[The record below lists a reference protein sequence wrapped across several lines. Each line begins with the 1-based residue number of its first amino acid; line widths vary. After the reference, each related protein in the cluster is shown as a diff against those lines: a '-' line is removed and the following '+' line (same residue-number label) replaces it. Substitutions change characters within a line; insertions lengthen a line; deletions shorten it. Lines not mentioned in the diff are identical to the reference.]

1 MAPEAPA
8 ALGRGDVKA
17 RLRGFGLLE
26 LDGMR
31 YEDDVVIDRGAVR
44 KRRKKPSK
52 PYRDRYGHTPLSAD
66 EEIPWSGRRLIV
78 GTGAD
83 GALPIMPEVEEEA
96 RRRGVRLTAIP
107 TAEACRL
114 IEELDRRDVCAVL
127 HVTC

>member
-1 MAPEAPA
+1 VAPA
-8 ALGRGDVKA
+8 APGSGDVKA
-17 RLRGFGLLE
+17 RLLGFGLLE

>member
-1 MAPEAPA
+1 VAPEAPA